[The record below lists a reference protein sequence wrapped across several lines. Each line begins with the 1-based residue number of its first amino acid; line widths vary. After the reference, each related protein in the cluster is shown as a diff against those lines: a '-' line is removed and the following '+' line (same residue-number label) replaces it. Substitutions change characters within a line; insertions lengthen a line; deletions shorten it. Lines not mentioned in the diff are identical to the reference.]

1 MERPI
6 MRSKAR
12 LNRSGK
18 GHGGTILLAGRA
30 DFIAE
35 KKLNERE
42 VRTLDLLAR
51 CLENKEIADELGASV
66 PVAEKVLR
74 NVFKKLGVHK
84 RAEAILLWNSEK

>member
-1 MERPI
+1 
-6 MRSKAR
+6 MRCKAS

-18 GHGGTILLAGRA
+18 ANGRGIRLARRA

-35 KKLNERE
+35 NKLNERE

-51 CLENKEIADELGASV
+51 ILENKEIAGELGVSV
-66 PVAEKVLR
+66 PVAEKILR

-84 RAEAILLWNSEK
+84 RAEAILLWKSDK